1 MKMKLLFL
9 ALFANVAVSAQII
22 ETADVLVIGNIID
35 EKTKEPVEAKIKYE
49 SLPYGS
55 KIGIFKGSEFSF
67 NMLGG
72 NNYLLVVDADG
83 YAPHQETLYYDSAVN
98 GELKKTV
105 ILRPTGINQLI
116 TLDKLIFGLGKAN
129 ITEESYA
136 QLNELVSMLNANP
149 NITIQL
155 EGHTDFRGND
165 KLNMELS
172 EDRVE
177 AVKDYLVKQG
187 IDKRRI
193 QTKAFGGTQ
202 PLSRAS
208 DAESRRRNR
217 RVEVRILSN

>member
-1 MKMKLLFL
+1 MKICMLLL
-9 ALFANVAVSAQII
+9 SLFTCVAVSAQVI
-22 ETADVLVIGNIID
+22 ETADVLVVGTVID
-35 EKTKEPVEAKIKYE
+35 EETKEPVEAKIKYE

-55 KIGIFKGSEFSF
+55 KIGIFSGSEFTF
-67 NMLGG
+67 NMLNG
-72 NNYLLVVDADG
+72 NNYILMVSADG
-83 YAPHQETLYYDSAVN
+83 YGSYQETLVYDSAVN

-105 ILRPTGINQLI
+105 ALRATGINRLI

-129 ITEESYA
+129 ITEESYE
-136 QLNELVSMLNANP
+136 QLNELVTMLNANP
-149 NITIQL
+149 NMTIQL

-187 IDKRRI
+187 IDKKRI

>member
-1 MKMKLLFL
+1 MKIKLLIL
-9 ALFANVAVSAQII
+9 TLLLNTAVVAQVLES
-22 ETADVLVIGNIID
+22 ADVLVSGTVID
-35 EKTKEPVEAKIKYE
+35 EKTKEPVKAKIKYE

-55 KIGIFKGSEFSF
+55 KIGIFSGSEFSF

-83 YAPHQETLYYDSAVN
+83 YGAHQETLNYDSAIN
-98 GELKKTV
+98 GELRK
-105 ILRPTGINQLI
+105 IIELRSTGVNRLI

-129 ITEESYA
+129 ITEESYE
-136 QLNELVSMLNANP
+136 QLNELVTMLNTNP
-149 NITIQL
+149 NMTIQL

-187 IDKRRI
+187 IDKKRI

-202 PLSRAS
+202 PLSRDS
-208 DAESRRRNR
+208 DAESRKRNR

>member
-1 MKMKLLFL
+1 MKKYLLILLLFTCD
-9 ALFANVAVSAQII
+9 AVSAQII
-22 ETADVLVIGNIID
+22 ETADVLVVGTVID
-35 EKTKEPVEAKIKYE
+35 EKTKEPVQAKIKYE

-55 KIGIFKGSEFSF
+55 KIGIFSGSEFAFS
-67 NMLGG
+67 MLNG
-72 NNYLLVVDADG
+72 NNYLLMVKADG
-83 YAPHQETLYYDSAVN
+83 YGPYQETLLYDSAVN
-98 GELKKTV
+98 GELNKT
-105 ILRPTGINQLI
+105 IELRSTGINQLM

-136 QLNELVSMLNANP
+136 QLNELVNMLNANP
-149 NITIQL
+149 NMTIQL

-177 AVKDYLVKQG
+177 SVRDYLVKQG
-187 IDKRRI
+187 IDRKRI
-193 QTKAFGGTQ
+193 QTKAFGGTK